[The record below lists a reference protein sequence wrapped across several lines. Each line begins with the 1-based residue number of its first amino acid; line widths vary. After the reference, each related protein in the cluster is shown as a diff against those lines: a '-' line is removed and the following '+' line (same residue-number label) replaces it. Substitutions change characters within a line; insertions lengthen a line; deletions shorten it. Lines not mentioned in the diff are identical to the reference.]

1 MKPFNILVEE
11 ELKSARSQHGN
22 IENLHCGYAI
32 ILEELDEVWDEVKK
46 KTKNRDME
54 NLLKELVQVSAMAQK
69 MAEDVVIPFLKSD
82 SILSELDKIADEV
95 QSA

>member
-1 MKPFNILVEE
+1 
-11 ELKSARSQHGN
+11 
-22 IENLHCGYAI
+22 
-32 ILEELDEVWDEVKK
+32 
-46 KTKNRDME
+46 ME